1 MDGSGQP
8 QESRPAHP
16 VNPPLPQD
24 PRHKRRRI
32 GGRLPA
38 CLPVGMAVR
47 HGDGERGNVLLM
59 ILLFLI
65 AAGVLTV
72 GLLSS
77 LLGEIQGGFSYRH
90 GVQALAVAEGGIHYA
105 VAKLNEA
112 GGSAYPGETD
122 RQMVHPAQGVLG
134 VFDVTV
140 RCSNGTIPGS
150 PNPCAVAPQ
159 PNERIVTAIGY
170 VPDKTRSLGRRTVVI
185 VLRQA
190 ILTSLDFAVC
200 GRDGVTLDR
209 DTITRGNVGSN
220 QNISLQGP
228 PNTPGSLAR
237 TIAQTEPGG
246 QPGNATAGGT
256 VTCSGSCGP
265 AYNQVAGVTTSSY
278 RDSQGEP
285 KVCPPLPEFTC
296 SPAAA
301 AAGDHLK
308 QTNLTISA
316 ANANTVLR
324 NVEMEANSTLT
335 FATTSASEILTV
347 QLNTLI
353 VGRDSRVLVTG
364 PGKVVLHL
372 AGRMEIG
379 QGSFFGVDGA
389 NAAINPGR
397 FVLQSCSGDVGTDY
411 AVEFH
416 QTGGINA
423 IILAPNG
430 RVQLD
435 QASLS
440 NGAIQSRTV
449 QFDRDTEFRYN
460 TTGFAIGGGAFNTL
474 TSWRE
479 QP

>member
-1 MDGSGQP
+1 
-8 QESRPAHP
+8 
-16 VNPPLPQD
+16 VNPPIPQD
-24 PRHKRRRI
+24 LRRQRRRT
-32 GGRLPA
+32 GA
-38 CLPVGMAVR
+38 CGN
-47 HGDGERGNVLLM
+47 ERGNVLLV

-65 AAGVLTV
+65 AAGVLAV

-90 GVQALAVAEGGIHYA
+90 GVQALAVAEAGIHYA
-105 VAKLNEA
+105 VARINET
-112 GGSAYPGETD
+112 GGTYPGEGD
-122 RQMVHPAQGVLG
+122 RPMVHPVQGTLG

-140 RCSNGTIPGS
+140 RCDDGTVPGN
-150 PNPCAVAPQ
+150 PYPCAVAPR
-159 PNERIVTAIGY
+159 PNERIVTATGY
-170 VPDKTRSLGRRTVVI
+170 VPNRTRSLGRRTVV
-185 VLRQA
+185 VVVRQA
-190 ILTSLDFAVC
+190 MLTSLDFAVC

-209 DTITRGNVGSN
+209 DTDTYGNVGSN
-220 QNISLQGP
+220 ANISLQGP

-237 TIAQTEPGG
+237 TYAYGG

-265 AYNQVAGVTTSSY
+265 LYNQVAGVTTSSY
-278 RDSQGEP
+278 PGGQ
-285 KVCPPLPEFTC
+285 VCPVLPAFTC
-296 SPAAA
+296 SPATAA
-301 AAGDHLK
+301 SGDRLN
-308 QTNLTISA
+308 QSNLTISA

-324 NVEMEANSTLT
+324 NVTMGSNSTLA

-347 QLNTLI
+347 HLNTLI
-353 VGRDSRVLVTG
+353 VGQNSRVRVTG
-364 PGKVVLHL
+364 PGKVVLHM

-379 QGSFFGVDGA
+379 QGTLFGVDGA
-389 NAAINPGR
+389 DDDINPGR
-397 FVLQSCSGDVGTDY
+397 FVLQSCSGDDGTDY

-449 QFDRDTEFRYN
+449 QFDRDTQFRYD

>member
-1 MDGSGQP
+1 MDGSGKP
-8 QESRPAHP
+8 QESRPAHA
-16 VNPPLPQD
+16 VNPPVPQD
-24 PRHKRRRI
+24 PRGRQRRT
-32 GGRLPA
+32 GA
-38 CLPVGMAVR
+38 CGN
-47 HGDGERGNVLLM
+47 ERGNVLLM

-65 AAGVLTV
+65 SAGVLSV

-90 GVQALAVAEGGIHYA
+90 GVQALAVAEAGIHYA
-105 VAKLNEA
+105 VARVNET
-112 GGSAYPGETD
+112 GGTYPGESN
-122 RQMVHPAQGVLG
+122 RQMVHPTQGVLG
-134 VFDVTV
+134 VFDVAV
-140 RCSNGTIPGS
+140 RCSDGTVPGS
-150 PNPCAVAPQ
+150 PDPCAVAPR
-159 PNERIVTAIGY
+159 PNERIVTATGF
-170 VPDKTRSLGRRTVVI
+170 VPDSTRSLGRRTVVI

-190 ILTSLDFAVC
+190 MLTDLDFAVC

-220 QNISLQGP
+220 QNIALFGP
-228 PNTPGSLAR
+228 PKTPGSLAR
-237 TIAQTEPGG
+237 TAAYGG

-265 AYNQVAGVTTSSY
+265 PYSQVAGVTTSNY
-278 RDSQGEP
+278 PGGQ
-285 KVCPPLPEFTC
+285 VCPVLPAFTC
-296 SPAAA
+296 SPAAGA
-301 AAGDHLK
+301 SGDRLN
-308 QTNLTISA
+308 QSNLTISA

-347 QLNTLI
+347 HLNTLI
-353 VGRDSRVLVTG
+353 VGKTSRVRVTG
-364 PGKVVLHL
+364 PGKVVLHM

-379 QGSFFGVDGA
+379 QGTFFGVDEA
-389 NAAINPGR
+389 NANINPGR
-397 FVLQSCSGDVGTDY
+397 FVLQSCASDVAPDIY

-449 QFDRDTEFRYN
+449 QFDQDTQFSYN

>member
-8 QESRPAHP
+8 QESRPAHA
-16 VNPPLPQD
+16 VTPPLPQEL
-24 PRHKRRRI
+24 RNQR
-32 GGRLPA
+32 GRA
-38 CLPVGMAVR
+38 YATE
-47 HGDGERGNVLLM
+47 GERGNVLLM

-90 GVQALAVAEGGIHYA
+90 GVQALAVAEAGIHYA
-105 VAKLNEA
+105 VAKVNES
-112 GGSAYPGETD
+112 GGSAYPGESN
-122 RQMVHPAQGVLG
+122 RQMVHPIQGTLG
-134 VFDVTV
+134 VFDVSV
-140 RCSNGTIPGS
+140 RCSDNTVPGS
-150 PNPCAVAPQ
+150 PNPCATAPR
-159 PNERIVTAIGY
+159 PNERIITATGF
-170 VPDKTRSLGRRTVVI
+170 VPDSARSLGRRTVV
-185 VLRQA
+185 VVMRQA
-190 ILTSLDFAVC
+190 LLTSLDFAVC

-209 DTITRGNVGSN
+209 DTETHGNVGSN
-220 QNISLQGP
+220 ANISLLGP
-228 PNTPGSLAR
+228 PSTPGSLAR
-237 TIAQTEPGG
+237 TFAYGG
-246 QPGNATAGGT
+246 QPGNATAGGS

-265 AYNQVAGVTTSSY
+265 AYNQVAGVTTSNY
-278 RDSQGEP
+278 PGAQ
-285 KVCPPLPEFTC
+285 VCPVLPVFTC
-296 SPAAA
+296 NPETAAS
-301 AAGDHLK
+301 GDRLK
-308 QTNLTISA
+308 QSNLTISA

-324 NVEMEANSTLT
+324 NVEMEANSTLA

-353 VGRDSRVLVTG
+353 VGQNSRVRVTG

-379 QGSFFGVDGA
+379 QGTLFGVDGA
-389 NAAINPGR
+389 NANINPGR

>member
-24 PRHKRRRI
+24 LRHKRPRI
-32 GGRLPA
+32 GGR
-38 CLPVGMAVR
+38 
-47 HGDGERGNVLLM
+47 DDERGNVLLM

-90 GVQALAVAEGGIHYA
+90 GVQALAVAEAGIHYA
-105 VAKLNEA
+105 VAKLNET
-112 GGSAYPGETD
+112 GGSAYPGESN
-122 RQMVHPAQGVLG
+122 RQMVHPTQGTLG
-134 VFDVTV
+134 VFDVAV
-140 RCSNGTIPGS
+140 RCSNGTVPGS
-150 PNPCAVAPQ
+150 PNPCAAAPQ
-159 PNERIVTAIGY
+159 PNERIITATGF
-170 VPDKTRSLGRRTVVI
+170 VPDKARSLGRRTVVV
-185 VLRQA
+185 VLRQEMSA
-190 ILTSLDFAVC
+190 SLDFAVC

-209 DTITRGNVGSN
+209 DTSTYGNVGSD
-220 QNISLQGP
+220 QNIALSGP
-228 PNTPGSLAR
+228 PKTPGSLAR
-237 TIAQTEPGG
+237 THAHGG

-265 AYNQVAGVTTSSY
+265 AYNQVAGVTTSNY
-278 RDSQGEP
+278 PGGQ
-285 KVCPPLPEFTC
+285 VCPVLPAFTC
-296 SPAAA
+296 SPATA
-301 AAGDHLK
+301 AAGDHLN
-308 QTNLTISA
+308 QSNLTISA

-324 NVEMEANSTLT
+324 NVAMEANSTLT

-347 QLNTLI
+347 HLNTLI
-353 VGRDSRVLVTG
+353 VGKTSWVRVTG

-379 QGSFFGVDGA
+379 QGTLFGVDSA
-389 NAAINPGR
+389 NANINPGR

-449 QFDRDTEFRYN
+449 QFDQNTEFRYD

>member
-1 MDGSGQP
+1 
-8 QESRPAHP
+8 
-16 VNPPLPQD
+16 
-24 PRHKRRRI
+24 
-32 GGRLPA
+32 
-38 CLPVGMAVR
+38 
-47 HGDGERGNVLLM
+47 M

-90 GVQALAVAEGGIHYA
+90 GVQALAVAEAGIHFA
-105 VAKLNEA
+105 VARINET
-112 GGSAYPGETD
+112 GGTYPGESN
-122 RQMVHPAQGVLG
+122 RQMVHPTQGVLG
-134 VFDVTV
+134 VFDVEV
-140 RCSNGTIPGS
+140 RCSNGTVPGS

-159 PNERIVTAIGY
+159 PNERIVSAIGF
-170 VPDKTRSLGRRTVVI
+170 VPDRTRSLGRRTVVI

-190 ILTSLDFAVC
+190 MLTSLDFAVC

-209 DTITRGNVGSN
+209 DTDTYGNVGSN
-220 QNISLQGP
+220 ANISLLGP
-228 PNTPGSLAR
+228 PTTPGSLAR
-237 TIAQTEPGG
+237 TYAYGG

-265 AYNQVAGVTTSSY
+265 VYNQVAGVTTEKY
-278 RDSQGEP
+278 PGGQ
-285 KVCPPLPEFTC
+285 VCPPLPDFTC
-296 SPAAA
+296 SPAAGA
-301 AAGDHLK
+301 SGDLN
-308 QTNLTISA
+308 QSNLTISA

-324 NVEMEANSTLT
+324 DVEMEANSTLT

-347 QLNTLI
+347 HLNTLI
-353 VGRDSRVLVTG
+353 VGRDSWVRVTG
-364 PGKVVLHL
+364 PGKIVLHM

-379 QGSFFGVDGA
+379 QRTFFGVDGA
-389 NAAINPGR
+389 NDNIDPGR
-397 FVLQSCSGDVGTDY
+397 FVLQSCSSDVGTDY

-440 NGAIQSRTV
+440 NGAIQSRSV
-449 QFDRDTEFRYN
+449 QFDQATKFTYN